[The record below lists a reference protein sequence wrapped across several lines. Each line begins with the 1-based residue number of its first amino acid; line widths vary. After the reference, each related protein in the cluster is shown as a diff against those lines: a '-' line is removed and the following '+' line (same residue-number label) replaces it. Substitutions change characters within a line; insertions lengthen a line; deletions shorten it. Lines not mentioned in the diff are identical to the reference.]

1 LIYLL
6 VDDLAGRARLA
17 ELVARLGDA
26 SAASL
31 NTSTFDG
38 ARFEIGDLQA
48 ACEALPFLAD
58 RRLIVVRGALARS
71 APAGGVPGASE
82 GRSGSRGRGGS
93 GAEAGLVEYLER
105 VPDHADLVLLEG
117 DMPASSGAA
126 LKAIEALAKGGR
138 AEIVRDLPLD
148 EAGAAQFARE
158 QARALGGGMD
168 GDAAMALVDAVG
180 TDRRVLV
187 RELEKLTLL
196 ADARA
201 VSVDDVRALT
211 RAIDQGRIFELV
223 DAIGARNA
231 RVAVRSW
238 RTLLRAGEDPHR
250 LLAMVARQFRLLIQ
264 AAELGARRVPPP
276 VAASAL
282 GVPPRVAGAMMNQ
295 ARAWPS
301 GGLEAIY
308 RRIVVM
314 DEESKIGGPE
324 LEPALEALILEL
336 VAARR

>member
-17 ELVARLGDA
+17 ELVARLGDP

-38 ARFEIGDLQA
+38 ARFEIGEVQA

-58 RRLIVVRGALARS
+58 RRLVVVRGALARS
-71 APAGGVPGASE
+71 ASASGAAGGSDGRGGA
-82 GRSGSRGRGGS
+82 RGRGGS
-93 GAEAGLVEYLER
+93 GGETGLVEYLER
-105 VPDHADLVLLEG
+105 VPEHADLVLLEG
-117 DMPASSGAA
+117 DMPAASGAA
-126 LKAIEALAKGGR
+126 VKAVEALAKSGR

-148 EAGAAQFARE
+148 EAGATQFARDR
-158 QARALGGGMD
+158 ARALGGGID

-180 TDRRVLV
+180 TDRRALV
-187 RELEKLTLL
+187 REIEKLTLL
-196 ADARA
+196 ADRRA

-264 AAELGARRVPPP
+264 AADLGARGVPPP
-276 VAASAL
+276 GAASAL
-282 GVPPRVAGAMMNQ
+282 GVPPRVAGAMMQQ
-295 ARAWPS
+295 ARAWPP
-301 GGLEAIY
+301 GGLEAVY
-308 RRIVVM
+308 RRIVLM

-336 VAARR
+336 VGSKR